1 MKDVF
6 NPAKHK
12 VVAINE
18 DGQHLHVTLAEL
30 RADMAQLP
38 SVVETV
44 SETVSTDRLAVAVA
58 LATYAIVCG
67 AQAGDFRW
75 HGGNS
80 DFEVNGVR
88 MDAPALIEYAKAQI

>member
-12 VVAINE
+12 VVAIDE

-38 SVVETV
+38 AVVETV
-44 SETVSTDRLAVAVA
+44 SETVTTDRLAVAVA

-67 AQAGDFRW
+67 AQAGDYLW
-75 HGGNS
+75 HGGKS

-88 MDAPALIEYAKAQI
+88 MDAPALIEYAKAQL